1 MKLVLALLLTSTSA
15 FVAPAAKSAAS
26 SRVNAEAAEAPA
38 APAYPTVNGW
48 TADPSKFCAGLPGAL
63 APVGD
68 FDPAN
73 LLEGRDVRGVKI
85 SVEIT
90 IFDRVFATV
99 PRASRNRPGLF
110 TFTEPLISTQ
120 VKMLREA
127 EVTHGRVS
135 MLAFVGFLVQE
146 SGFHPLFNLDGK
158 GIGPAILHLTEVR
171 TQAPVFFEIL
181 TLIIGAAEIKRA
193 LSGWTAPKKTWTA
206 INSDLPDDSPWSRL
220 NDDYYPGD
228 VGFDP
233 AGLKPTDAKEFADI
247 ATKELQNGRLAMIA
261 VAGFFAQ
268 ELVNGLPILPLQF

>member
-1 MKLVLALLLTSTSA
+1 MKLILALSVTGAAAFAPIAPFAATSA
-15 FVAPAAKSAAS
+15 LK
-26 SRVNAEAAEAPA
+26 AEAVEEPA

-48 TADPSKFCAGLPGAL
+48 TADPNAFCAGLPGNL

-68 FDPAN
+68 FDPAGF
-73 LLEGRDVRGVKI
+73 LDGK
-85 SVEIT
+85 SVAEI
-90 IFDRVFATV
+90 
-99 PRASRNRPGLF
+99 
-110 TFTEPLISTQ
+110 
-120 VKMLREA
+120 KMLREA

-135 MLAFVGFLVQE
+135 MLATVGFLVQE
-146 SGFHPLFNLDGK
+146 TGFHPLFNLDGK

-247 ATKELQNGRLAMIA
+247 ATKELQNGRVAMIA
-261 VAGFFAQ
+261 VAGFVAQ
-268 ELVNGLPILPLQF
+268 ELVNGASILPLQF